1 MATSALSA
9 KFFHDERAAFAWL
22 ESILWPNGPVCPHCG
37 ERTEIFAHG
46 GARREAEKL
55 GVPFLGEVPL
65 DLAIRETS
73 DGGRPIVVS
82 APQGENALIFRR
94 MAATVA
100 DQLGTA
106 APAPPRIVVE

>member
-1 MATSALSA
+1 MSYFL
-9 KFFHDERAAFAWL
+9 
-22 ESILWPNGPVCPHCG
+22 CPHCG

-46 GARREAEKL
+46 GARHEAEKL

-73 DGGRPIVVS
+73 DGGKPIVATEPDS
-82 APQGENALIFRR
+82 ENALIFRR

-100 DQLGTA
+100 GQLGA
-106 APAPPRIVVE
+106 EPPAPPRIVVE